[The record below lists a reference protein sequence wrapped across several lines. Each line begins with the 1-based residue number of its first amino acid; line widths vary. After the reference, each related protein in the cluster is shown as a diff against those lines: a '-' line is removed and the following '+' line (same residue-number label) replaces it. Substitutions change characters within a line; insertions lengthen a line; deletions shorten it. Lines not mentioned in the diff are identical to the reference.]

1 MTIRLASSYGF
12 CYGVKR
18 AIQIAEEHPGSFTYG
33 PLIHNKDEI
42 DRLKENFNIGLV
54 ETFGEAEKVGSIVIR
69 THGIPK
75 NELRQLKAEGKEI
88 INATCPYVT
97 TPQQIVERMS
107 REGYSIVVFGD
118 RNHPEI
124 RGVVSYAEDPAD
136 AYVVL
141 EESELESLPLRSK
154 VAIVA
159 QTTRKPADFMKIVSA
174 LILKAK
180 EVRVF
185 NTICNAT
192 FENQDAAAELAR
204 EADVMIVIG
213 GKHSSNTK
221 QLHSICKNYC
231 EESYLIE
238 NEEELSADW
247 FSRKRLCGISA
258 GASTPDWMRIVPE
271 NVFSSRAGRGGISE
285 EDCLSAAFL
294 SFDMFLKSFFS
305 PLN

>member
-1 MTIRLASSYGF
+1 MKIKLASSYGF

-18 AIQIAEEHPGSFTYG
+18 AIRIAEEHPGSATYG

-42 DRLKENFNIGLV
+42 ARLKDSFDIGLV
-54 ETFGEAEKVGSIVIR
+54 ENFEEAERHDAIVIR

-75 NELRQLKAEGKEI
+75 DELKRLKAEGKKI

-97 TPQQIVERMS
+97 TPQQIVEQMS
-107 REGYSIVVFGD
+107 REGYSIVIFGD

-124 RGVVSYAEDPAD
+124 KGVYSYAEDARD
-136 AYVVL
+136 AFVVL
-141 EESELESLPLRSK
+141 EEAELEELPLKSK
-154 VAIVA
+154 VAVVA
-159 QTTRKPADFMKIVSA
+159 QTTRKPADFMKIVNA

-231 EESYLIE
+231 DDSYLVE
-238 NEEELSADW
+238 NEKELDPAW
-247 FSRKRLCGISA
+247 FDGKKLCGISA
-258 GASTPDWMRIVPE
+258 GASTPDWIVQNVIDRI
-271 NVFSSRAGRGGISE
+271 E
-285 EDCLSAAFL
+285 EIGKFVDRQ
-294 SFDMFLKSFFS
+294 
-305 PLN
+305 

>member
-1 MTIRLASSYGF
+1 MKIELASSYGF

-18 AIQIAEEHPGSFTYG
+18 AIEIAQSHPGSATYG

-42 DRLKENFNIGLV
+42 NRLKENFDIGLV
-54 ETFGEAEKVGSIVIR
+54 NSLDEAEKVDSIVIR

-75 NELRQLKAEGKEI
+75 KELKRLKEEGKQI

-107 REGYSIVVFGD
+107 SEGYSIVIFGD
-118 RNHPEI
+118 ENHPEI
-124 RGVVSYAEDPAD
+124 KGVRSYAAD
-136 AYVVL
+136 ERDAFVVL
-141 EESELESLPLRSK
+141 DESELEDLPLKSK

-159 QTTRKPADFMKIVSA
+159 QTTRKPQDFLKIVNA
-174 LILKAK
+174 LVLKAK

-192 FENQDAAAELAR
+192 FENQDAAADLAKR
-204 EADVMIVIG
+204 ADVMVVIG

-231 EESYLIE
+231 EDSYLIE
-238 NEEELSADW
+238 NEAELDPKW
-247 FSRKRLCGISA
+247 FEGKELCGISA
-258 GASTPDWMRIVPE
+258 GASTPDWIVQNVVDRIKE
-271 NVFSSRAGRGGISE
+271 LA
-285 EDCLSAAFL
+285 L
-294 SFDMFLKSFFS
+294 
-305 PLN
+305 